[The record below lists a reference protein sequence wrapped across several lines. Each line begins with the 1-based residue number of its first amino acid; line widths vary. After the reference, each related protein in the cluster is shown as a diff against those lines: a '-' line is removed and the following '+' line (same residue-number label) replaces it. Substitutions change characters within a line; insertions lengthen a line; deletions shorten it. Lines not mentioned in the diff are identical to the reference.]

1 MDAAAAAPTCAAG
14 STLVWSAQGNL
25 DCQKALPVYPLMASA
40 AAKQTSAPYMSVETP
55 LRSAF
60 APVPAS
66 ARAPAPQR

>member
-1 MDAAAAAPTCAAG
+1 M
-14 STLVWSAQGNL
+14 
-25 DCQKALPVYPLMASA
+25 YPLMASA